1 MTDVKQKPLTLKNI
15 KEALVMY
22 TGEQATFDEVW
33 SAFCE
38 MACLGF
44 ISQDLWSK
52 LYTQCGGWFIDEAAD
67 CVRDMRQGGKVVWKY
82 EKGKQY
88 RA

>member
-1 MTDVKQKPLTLKNI
+1 MTDVKQKPLTLENL

-22 TGEQATFDEVW
+22 TGEQPTFDEVW
-33 SAFCE
+33 SALRE
-38 MACLGF
+38 IACLGF
-44 ISQDLWSK
+44 VSQER
-52 LYTQCGGWFIDEAAD
+52 QC
-67 CVRDMRQGGKVVWKY
+67 GKVVWKY

>member
-1 MTDVKQKPLTLKNI
+1 MTDVKRKPLTLENI

-22 TGEQATFDEVW
+22 TGEQPTFDEVW
-33 SAFCE
+33 SVFRE

-44 ISQDLWSK
+44 ISQ
-52 LYTQCGGWFIDEAAD
+52 
-67 CVRDMRQGGKVVWKY
+67 DMRQGGKVVWKY